1 MLPLRFIDRAK
12 FFVERQFV
20 RGASFQLL
28 VVAALI
34 GIISL
39 VGGLLVYPF
48 DANNLDFGDA
58 VWWAF
63 LRLTDPGYLGDD
75 VGTWRRIISTILT
88 VSGYVV
94 FLGALVA
101 IMTRWLIA
109 RMNQL
114 EKGLTPVAYKNHVV
128 ILGWN
133 NRTLPLLREL
143 LGSTKRMRRFL
154 LGGSRN
160 RLNLVVLAEEMS
172 AVQAQAL
179 RDEPGI
185 GASRAKNIVLRSGS
199 PLETE
204 ALQRSACLNAAVVIV
219 PSSGQEYNSLVSSDV
234 ETIKALLS
242 LDAQARKIG
251 TVPPFVVA
259 EIQDL
264 RKLSIIQRA
273 YSGPLQVVAG
283 DATISSLMAQNILH
297 PGLSEVYN
305 ELLTD
310 QNGNEFFLRSG
321 ANFQGQSLASLSQL
335 CPRAIICGV
344 LSPQEGKWQS
354 RLNAPSELI
363 VQAQDKLLM
372 IAEAYEDTEPSRIAG
387 HRRQEIERH
396 SLSRLELKSFSGI
409 QKRRLLILGWNHK
422 VPALIHEL
430 ASYRHYRFEVDIVSI
445 VSIAEREKFI
455 TRYHEN
461 NAGVRCA
468 HIESDY
474 MFEGALSEINP
485 GNYESIL
492 LLSSDLM
499 ASGEEADARAIV
511 GYAILDEML
520 QKATNRPQIL
530 LELADPDNGALLTH
544 KDSETIISPMVL
556 SHVLA
561 QVALRPELRLVF
573 DELFTVGGAEITFR
587 EPSVYQLNSPLPFWK
602 LEALV
607 AEAGETALGVY
618 RQKTDAKG
626 RHLLLNPPRDTALN
640 LQQDD
645 QIVVLTLTGIT
656 KETALIK

>member
-1 MLPLRFIDRAK
+1 MLPLRFIDRVK

-34 GIISL
+34 GLISL
-39 VGGLLVYPF
+39 AGGLLVYPF
-48 DANNLDFGDA
+48 DAKDLDFGDA

-88 VSGYVV
+88 ISGYVV

-143 LGSTKRMRRFL
+143 LGSTKRMRRSL
-154 LGGSRN
+154 LGSSRN

-172 AVQAQAL
+172 AIQAQAL

-204 ALQRSACLNAAVVIV
+204 ALQRSACLNAAVVII
-219 PSSGQEYNSLVSSDV
+219 PSSGQEFNSLVSSDV

-242 LDAQARKIG
+242 LDAQARKMG
-251 TVPPFVVA
+251 TKPPFVVA

-264 RKLSIIQRA
+264 RKLRIIQRA

-283 DATISSLMAQNILH
+283 DATISSLIAQNILH

-321 ANFQGQSLASLSQL
+321 ANFQGQSLSALSQL

-344 LSPQEGKWQS
+344 LSKQDVNW
-354 RLNAPSELI
+354 RIHLNAPSDLVI
-363 VQAQDKLLM
+363 QAEDKILM
-372 IAEAYEDTEPSRIAG
+372 IAGTYADTEPNRIAG
-387 HRRQEIERH
+387 HRRQEIARRRMPQVK
-396 SLSRLELKSFSGI
+396 SLSVT

-422 VPALIHEL
+422 VPALIYEL
-430 ASYRHYRFEVDIVSI
+430 ASYRHQYQFEVDIVSI
-445 VSIAEREKFI
+445 VPIAERELFI
-455 TRYHEN
+455 GRYHEN
-461 NAGVRCA
+461 NARIKCT
-468 HIESDY
+468 HTESDY
-474 MFEGALSEINP
+474 MFEGALREINP
-485 GNYESIL
+485 GSYDSIV
-492 LLSSDLM
+492 LLSSDRM

-520 QKATNRPQIL
+520 QNTAKRPQIL
-530 LELADPDNGALLTH
+530 LELADPDNEALITH

-561 QVALRPELRLVF
+561 QVALRPELRMVF

-587 EPSVYQLNSPLPFWK
+587 EPSVYKLQPPLPFWK
-602 LEALV
+602 LETLV
-607 AEAGETALGVY
+607 AEAGETVLGVY
-618 RQKTDAKG
+618 RHKADAEG
-626 RHLLLNPPRDTALN
+626 RHLLLNPGRDVALD
-640 LQQDD
+640 LLAGD

-656 KETALIK
+656 KETAQL

>member
-1 MLPLRFIDRAK
+1 MLPLRSIDRAK

-34 GIISL
+34 GLISL

-48 DANNLDFGDA
+48 DTNDLDFGDA

-143 LGSTKRMRRFL
+143 LGSTRRMRRFL

-185 GASRAKNIVLRSGS
+185 GAARAKNIVLRSGS
-199 PLETE
+199 PLETD

-219 PSSGQEYNSLVSSDV
+219 PSSSQEYNSLVSSDV

-242 LDAQARKIG
+242 LDAQARKVG
-251 TVPPFVVA
+251 TKPPFVVA

-264 RKLSIIQRA
+264 RKLRIIQRA

-283 DATISSLMAQNILH
+283 DATISSLIAQNILH

-310 QNGNEFFLRSG
+310 QDGNEFFLRSG
-321 ANFQGQSLASLSQL
+321 DNFQGQSLASLSQL
-335 CPRAIICGV
+335 CPHAIICGV
-344 LSPQEGKWQS
+344 LRTVDGKWQS
-354 RLNAPSELI
+354 RLNAPSDLV
-363 VQAQDKLLM
+363 VQADDKILM
-372 IAEAYEDTEPSRIAG
+372 LAEHYENTEPSRAAG
-387 HRRQEIERH
+387 HRRQEIVRR
-396 SLSRLELKSFSGI
+396 SISQLGGISGK
-409 QKRRLLILGWNHK
+409 QRRSLLILGWNHK

-430 ASYRHYRFEVDIVSI
+430 ASYRQYQFEVDIVSI
-445 VSIAEREKFI
+445 VPIAEREKVI
-455 TRYHEN
+455 VRYHEN
-461 NAGVRCA
+461 NERVICT
-468 HIESDY
+468 HTESDY
-474 MFEGALSEINP
+474 MLEGALSEINP
-485 GNYESIL
+485 GSYDSIV
-492 LLSSDLM
+492 LLSSDRM

-520 QKATNRPQIL
+520 QNVAKRPQIL
-530 LELADPDNGALLTH
+530 LELADPDNEALISH

-573 DELFTVGGAEITFR
+573 DEIFTVGGAEITFR
-587 EPSVYQLNSPLPFWK
+587 EPSVYQLTSPLPFWK
-602 LEALV
+602 LETLV

-618 RQKTDAKG
+618 RQQTDAKG
-626 RHLLLNPPRDTALN
+626 RHLLLNPGRDTALD
-640 LQQDD
+640 LQQGD
-645 QIVVLTLTGIT
+645 QVVVLTLTGIT
-656 KETALIK
+656 KESALR

>member
-48 DANNLDFGDA
+48 DANDLDFGDA

-88 VSGYVV
+88 ISGYVV

-154 LGGSRN
+154 LGSSRN

-199 PLETE
+199 PLETD

-242 LDAQARKIG
+242 LDAQARKVG

-264 RKLSIIQRA
+264 RKLPIIQRA

-321 ANFQGQSLASLSQL
+321 DNFHGQSLASISQL
-335 CPRAIICGV
+335 CPSAIICGV
-344 LSPQEGKWQS
+344 LSPQEGNWQS
-354 RLNAPSELI
+354 HLNASSDLI
-363 VQAQDKLLM
+363 VQAQDKILM

-396 SLSRLELKSFSGI
+396 NLSRVESSSGV
-409 QKRRLLILGWNHK
+409 QQRRLLILGWNHK

-430 ASYRHYRFEVDIVSI
+430 ASYRHYRFDVDIVSI
-445 VSIAEREKFI
+445 VSTVEREKFI

-461 NAGVRCA
+461 NARVRCT

-485 GNYESIL
+485 HSYDSIL
-492 LLSSDLM
+492 LLSSDRM

-520 QKATNRPQIL
+520 QKTTNRPQIL
-530 LELADPDNGALLTH
+530 LELADPDNEALITH
-544 KDSETIISPMVL
+544 KDSETIVSPMVL

-587 EPSVYQLNSPLPFWK
+587 EPSVYQLNAPLPFWK

-626 RHLLLNPPRDTALN
+626 RHLLLNPPRDTALD
-640 LQQDD
+640 LQPGD
-645 QIVVLTLTGIT
+645 QIVVLTLTGII
-656 KETALIK
+656 KENTLLT

>member
-34 GIISL
+34 GLISL

-48 DANNLDFGDA
+48 DANDLDFGDA

-75 VGTWRRIISTILT
+75 VGTWRRIVSTILT

-154 LGGSRN
+154 LGSTRN

-185 GASRAKNIVLRSGS
+185 GPSRAKNIVLRSGS
-199 PLETE
+199 PLETD

-219 PSSGQEYNSLVSSDV
+219 PSSSQEYNSLVSSDV

-242 LDAQARKIG
+242 LDAQARKVG
-251 TVPPFVVA
+251 TAPPFVVA

-264 RKLSIIQRA
+264 RKLPIIQRA

-310 QNGNEFFLRSG
+310 QDGNEFFLRSG
-321 ANFQGQSLASLSQL
+321 DNFQGQSLASLSQF

-344 LSPQEGKWQS
+344 LRKQDGVWQS
-354 RLNAPSELI
+354 QLNAPSDLI
-363 VQAQDKLLM
+363 VRPDDKILM
-372 IAEAYEDTEPSRIAG
+372 IAALYEDTEPNPISG
-387 HRRQEIERH
+387 HRRQEILRRSMPPH
-396 SLSRLELKSFSGI
+396 GNATGI

-430 ASYRHYRFEVDIVSI
+430 SSYRHYRFEVDVVSI
-445 VSIAEREKFI
+445 VPIPERELFI
-455 TRYHEN
+455 KRYHEN
-461 NAGVRCA
+461 NARVTCR
-468 HIESDY
+468 HTESDY
-474 MFEGALSEINP
+474 MVEGALSEINP
-485 GNYESIL
+485 DTYDSIV
-492 LLSSDLM
+492 LLSSDRM

-520 QKATNRPQIL
+520 QNAAKRPQIL
-530 LELADPDNGALLTH
+530 LELADPDNEALISH

-573 DELFTVGGAEITFR
+573 DELFTEGGAEITFR
-587 EPSVYQLNSPLPFWK
+587 EPSVYQLHSSLPFWK

-607 AEAGETALGVY
+607 AEDGETALGVY
-618 RQKTDAKG
+618 RQQTDAKG
-626 RHLLLNPPRDTALN
+626 RHLLLNPSRDTPLD
-640 LQQDD
+640 LREGD
-645 QIVVLTLTGIT
+645 QIVVLTMTGIA
-656 KETALIK
+656 KESVFS